1 MDTSIIDQI
10 VADSEALLKAAA
22 PAFEAQ
28 QKLAAVTTELEAT
41 RAELVKSAE
50 QAADFFGAQGML
62 PSEKRAAF
70 VDRLVKNPGELFGA
84 MQTYTDAVSVRE
96 AGAPGQKSAALD
108 AKSVDPITAF
118 AMS

>member
-1 MDTSIIDQI
+1 MDKSIIDQI

-28 QKLAAVTTELEAT
+28 QKLAAVTSELEAT
-41 RAELVKSAE
+41 RSELVKSAE
-50 QAADFFGAQGML
+50 QAADFFESHGML
-62 PSEKRAAF
+62 TNDKRAAF

-84 MQTYTDAVSVRE
+84 MQTYTDAISVRE
-96 AGAPGQKSAALD
+96 AGSPGQKSASID
-108 AKSVDPITAF
+108 GKSVDPIAAF